1 MEEEKTVELV
11 IQDILLDKF
20 GIENE
25 DYTNDSHLTYDVG
38 LDSLDF
44 VELIMEVEAHY
55 DISIP
60 DTRFDGNFD
69 MKLGSFI
76 TVVKEYTNNQA

>member
-1 MEEEKTVELV
+1 MEEEKTVEDI
-11 IQDILLDKF
+11 IQGIFLDKF
-20 GIENE
+20 GIENDE
-25 DYTNDSHLTYDVG
+25 YHNDSHLTYDVG

-60 DTRFDGNFD
+60 DTRFDSWD
-69 MKLGSFI
+69 MKVGSFI
-76 TVVKEYTNNQA
+76 DIVIVYK